1 MLGIRDIKGK
11 IEGILTGVQEK
22 LLFVDELTSSAL
34 IDLKPTSSTLYEFKY
49 KGPRGEMNESLLIP
63 RLTGVQHSGAKAGDQ
78 ISVERINNTLI
89 IKINKPYLHFFKR
102 LQHRYTHYF
111 LFE

>member
-11 IEGILTGVQEK
+11 IEGILTDVREQ
-22 LLFVDELTSSAL
+22 LLF
-34 IDLKPTSSTLYEFKY
+34 IDKPTSSTIYEFKY
-49 KGPRGEMNESLLIP
+49 KGSRGEINESLLIP
-63 RLTGVQHSGAKAGDQ
+63 RLTGVPNSEAKAGDQ
-78 ISVERINNTLI
+78 ISVERINDALI
-89 IKINKPYLHFFKR
+89 IEINRSYLHFFKR